1 MQHNII
7 WKGIEYHS
15 LENCIVESTGQG
27 VKVQS
32 TIVGHYQQD
41 LYKVDY
47 YLVANENWETRE
59 LEIRYQ
65 LRDALHHWSLR
76 YDARGHWWLQGE
88 AAPQLDKCTDVDIT
102 LTCLTN
108 SLPIRRLSFDAAA
121 THQIDVVY
129 FDVLA
134 QTVLPVRQQYT
145 RLQEGQ
151 FKFENVPND
160 FEAVIDVDGNGLV
173 TNYPTLFERTAFA
186 ESFYKV

>member
-15 LENCIVESTGQG
+15 LENCIVEVTGQC

-32 TIVGHYQQD
+32 SIVGHYQQA

-47 YLVANENWETRE
+47 YLLANEQWETRE
-59 LEIRYQ
+59 LEIKCQ
-65 LRDALHHWSLR
+65 LRDEIHQWSLR
-76 YDARGHWWLQGE
+76 CDARSHWWLQGE
-88 AAPQLDKCTDVDIT
+88 AAPQFDQCTDVDIT

-108 SLPIRRLSFDAAA
+108 SLPIRRLSFDATA

-129 FDVLA
+129 FNILE
-134 QTVLPVRQQYT
+134 QTVLPVQQQYT

-160 FEAVIDVDGNGLV
+160 FEAVIDVDEHGLV
-173 TNYPTLFERTAFA
+173 TYYPDLFERAA
-186 ESFYKV
+186 VAVSAYKV